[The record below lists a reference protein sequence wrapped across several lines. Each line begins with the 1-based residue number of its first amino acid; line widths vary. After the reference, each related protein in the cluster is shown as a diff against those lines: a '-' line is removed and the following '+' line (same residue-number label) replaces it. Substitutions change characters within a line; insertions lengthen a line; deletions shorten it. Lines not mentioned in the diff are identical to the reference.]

1 MTWLLLLT
9 GALPLV
15 LAAVA
20 IHRRSWWTPSVGAL
34 PALAA
39 GLLVPIGES
48 LDLPWLLLGTRLGL
62 DETARIFLLFTA
74 TLWTIAGVSASEAL
88 RGTHEAGRFRVF
100 FLLAM
105 TGNLWLIIGQD
116 LVSFYAGFALMG
128 LASYGLVI
136 HNGDRA
142 ALRAGKV
149 YLALTLV
156 GELALFLALV
166 LIASQFGGLL
176 PEPEDLAELQGP
188 AIALLILGLGIKA
201 GLVPLHVW
209 IPLAYPAAPVAAGAV
224 LSGAMSKVA
233 LLGWL
238 RFLPLGEVASPEWGS
253 FMVFLGLAT
262 LLYALPVGLL
272 QSDPRTLLA
281 YSSIGKAG
289 LFVLVLGLIL
299 IEPAL
304 APVGIAGLI
313 LYATHHALVK
323 GGLFLGVGLRG
334 WTASQGALQGW
345 VLGGLILLA
354 LAMAGAPLTSGALAK
369 FAIKPTLE
377 PTDWAWLNPAMALVT
392 LVTAL
397 LMLRF
402 VQAVSRQPSPPGAGL
417 DWSRAGASGMARA
430 TGAWAI
436 LVVLVAALPFALGG
450 PDAWVTNVALM
461 SIAIL
466 IAMPV
471 LLVARR
477 RPAVLRPLEGMVPPG
492 DLLVLL
498 RPIKISLLWLL
509 RQLLRGSDLLLQG
522 VKSRIGARIDRL
534 DPASR
539 DPERLIR
546 AWPTAGL
553 LWLGIIMGLLILAAL
568 IRSGP

>member
-1 MTWLLLLT
+1 MIWLLLLT

-74 TLWTIAGVSASEAL
+74 TLWTIAGFSASEAL
-88 RGTHEAGRFRVF
+88 RGTREAGRFRVF

-209 IPLAYPAAPVAAGAV
+209 VPLAYPAAPVAAGAV

-313 LYATHHALVK
+313 LYAAHHALVK

-334 WTASQGALQGW
+334 WTARQGALQGW
-345 VLGGLILLA
+345 ILGGLILLA

-498 RPIKISLLWLL
+498 RPVKISLLWVL
-509 RQLLRGSDLLLQG
+509 RELMRGSDLLLQG

-534 DPASR
+534 DPPSR

>member
-1 MTWLLLLT
+1 MIWLLLLT

-15 LAAVA
+15 LAAFA
-20 IHRRSWWTPSVGAL
+20 IHRWSWWTSSVGAL

-74 TLWTIAGVSASEAL
+74 TLWTIAGFSASQAL
-88 RGTHEAGRFRVF
+88 RGTGAAGRFRVF

-166 LIASQFGGLL
+166 LIASQIGGLL
-176 PEPEDLAELQGP
+176 PEPEDLADLQGT

-209 IPLAYPAAPVAAGAV
+209 VPLAYPAAPVAAAAV

-253 FMVFLGLAT
+253 FMVFLGMAT

-304 APVGIAGLI
+304 APIGIAGLV
-313 LYATHHALVK
+313 LYAAHHALVK
-323 GGLFLGVGLRG
+323 GALFLGVGLRG
-334 WTASQGALQGW
+334 WSTRQGTLQGW
-345 VLGGLILLA
+345 ILGGLILLA

-369 FAIKPTLE
+369 FAIKPILE

-392 LVTAL
+392 LLTAL

-402 VQAVSRQPSPPGAGL
+402 IHAVSRQPRPPGAGL
-417 DWSRAGASGMARA
+417 DWSRAGGAGMARA
-430 TGAWAI
+430 TAAWAI
-436 LVVLVAALPFALGG
+436 LVVLVALLPFALGG
-450 PDAWVTNVALM
+450 PDAWVTNTTLM
-461 SIAIL
+461 SIAL
-466 IAMPV
+466 LMAMPL

-498 RPIKISLLWLL
+498 RPIRISLLWLL
-509 RQLLRGSDLLLQG
+509 RQLLRGSDLVLQG
-522 VKSRIGARIDRL
+522 AKSRIGARIDRL
-534 DPASR
+534 DPPSQ
-539 DPERLIR
+539 DPERLMR

-553 LWLGIIMGLLILAAL
+553 LWLGILMGLLILAAL